1 SKGKVL
7 ILDHD
12 GCADWYGLTALINKL
27 DNGDVSVFDENGRRA
42 ASREDLKCYL
52 KELPLPFFCVKQS
65 YNEDRE
71 QEEDSSVVSNLLKT
85 LLEQSPMKL
94 LALSKALTMTEAKG
108 HKVTRAQLLN
118 CAKNSPERF
127 RLFESG
133 KDTLI
138 QLNESTSPVILTR
151 MKRA

>member
-1 SKGKVL
+1 M
-7 ILDHD
+7 
-12 GCADWYGLTALINKL
+12 
-27 DNGDVSVFDENGRRA
+27 
-42 ASREDLKCYL
+42 
-52 KELPLPFFCVKQS
+52 
-65 YNEDRE
+65 
-71 QEEDSSVVSNLLKT
+71 QENLLKT